1 MGNRRIIRAGCGNVR
16 AYSAVRLHR
25 VRGRP
30 VLSLRR
36 GEGRFNGIG
45 RETVEKTSDV
55 DAKMS
60 KGA

>member
-1 MGNRRIIRAGCGNVR
+1 MGNRRIFRAGYGNVR

-25 VRGRP
+25 VRRRP

-45 RETVEKTSDV
+45 RETVEKNV
-55 DAKMS
+55 
-60 KGA
+60 GR